1 MLALGVISLLY
12 SNWVAFGAKRTSA
25 ELRLQKPMSMRP
37 VQGRT
42 AGVSIGMP
50 RARDIR

>member
-1 MLALGVISLLY
+1 MKLA
-12 SNWVAFGAKRTSA
+12 TSCG
-25 ELRLQKPMSMRP
+25 ELPTTRMTWLSG

-50 RARDIR
+50 RARDIK